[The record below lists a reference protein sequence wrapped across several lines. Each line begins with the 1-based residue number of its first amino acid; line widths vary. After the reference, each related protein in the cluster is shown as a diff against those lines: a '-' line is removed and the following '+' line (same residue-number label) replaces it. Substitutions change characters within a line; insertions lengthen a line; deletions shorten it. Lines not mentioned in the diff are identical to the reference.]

1 MQYRM
6 NREHPLARAAFVL
19 LLAGIVFVPAACS
32 RKPNPQD
39 ANVKRYHLVGKVISV
54 DTKGQALIVDH
65 QAIPGFMDAMTMAY
79 PVRDV
84 RILAPLNA
92 GDEITADVVVA
103 SDGAYLENIIVT
115 KKGSG
120 GKGTSPSSLHEPRP
134 GEKVPDFELINQD
147 GKQIHLA
154 SFQGHVLLVTFVYTR
169 CPFPDFCPLVTRNFA
184 QVYAATRKDPN
195 LASKVRLLTI
205 SFDPQH
211 DTPQVLRAYGE
222 TFRETAGAIPFD
234 RWQFSVAPEKDL
246 RQVADFFGLD
256 FTPDG
261 GQIVHSLSTTV
272 ISPEGTVYKWYEDN
286 QWRPE
291 DLLADAT
298 AVLQQGNGKGSS
310 ALARADASKSAVA
323 GRAN

>member
-1 MQYRM
+1 MQYGI
-6 NREHPLARAAFVL
+6 NRRNRLARAVL
-19 LLAGIVFVPAACS
+19 VALLAAAAFAPAAC
-32 RKPNPQD
+32 KKAQQEE
-39 ANVKRYHLVGKVISV
+39 NVKRYHLVGKVISV
-54 DTKGQALIVDH
+54 DTKGQALVVDH

-84 RILAPLNA
+84 RILAPLSV

-103 SDGAYLENIIVT
+103 SDGAYLENIVVT

-120 GKGTSPSSLHEPRP
+120 GKGTSPSGQHEPQP
-134 GEKVPDFELINQD
+134 GEKVPDFALVNQD
-147 GKQIHLA
+147 GKRIHLA

-184 QVYAATRKDPN
+184 QVYAATRKDPA

-205 SFDPQH
+205 SFDPEH

-222 TFRETAGAIPFD
+222 TFRETAGAVPFD

-246 RQVADFFGLD
+246 KAIADFFGLE

-286 QWRPE
+286 QWRPD
-291 DLLADAT
+291 DLVADAT
-298 AVLQQGNGKGSS
+298 AILQQENGRGSS
-310 ALARADASKSAVA
+310 ALARADAPKSAGA

>member
-1 MQYRM
+1 MQNRM
-6 NREHPLARAAFVL
+6 IRDHRLARAALAL
-19 LLAGIVFVPAACS
+19 LLAAVAFVPAACK
-32 RKPNPQD
+32 KPQQEQE
-39 ANVKRYHLVGKVISV
+39 NVKRFHLVGKVISV
-54 DTKGQALIVDH
+54 DTKGSALIVDH

-103 SDGAYLENIIVT
+103 SDGAYLENIVVT
-115 KKGSG
+115 KKGDG
-120 GKGTSPSSLHEPRP
+120 GKGTPPSSQHEPQP
-134 GEKVPDFELINQD
+134 GEKVPDFALINQD

-154 SFQGHVLLVTFVYTR
+154 SFRGHVLLVTFVYTR

-184 QVYAATRKDPN
+184 QVYAATRKDPA
-195 LASKVRLLTI
+195 LASKVRLLTV
-205 SFDPQH
+205 SFDPEH

-246 RQVADFFGLD
+246 KQVADFFGLE

-272 ISPEGTVYKWYEDN
+272 ISPEGTVYKWYQDN
-286 QWRPE
+286 QWRPD
-291 DLLADAT
+291 DLVADAT
-298 AVLQQGNGKGSS
+298 AVLQQEGGQGSS
-310 ALARADASKSAVA
+310 ALARADAQKSSGAA
-323 GRAN
+323 RTN

>member
-1 MQYRM
+1 
-6 NREHPLARAAFVL
+6 
-19 LLAGIVFVPAACS
+19 
-32 RKPNPQD
+32 
-39 ANVKRYHLVGKVISV
+39 
-54 DTKGQALIVDH
+54 
-65 QAIPGFMDAMTMAY
+65 MAY

-120 GKGTSPSSLHEPRP
+120 GKGTSPSSLHEPQS
-134 GEKVPDFELINQD
+134 GEKVPDFTLINQD

-154 SFQGHVLLVTFVYTR
+154 SFRGHVLLVTFVYTR

-184 QVYAATRKDPN
+184 QVYAATRKDPA
-195 LASKVRLLTI
+195 LASKVRLLTV
-205 SFDPQH
+205 SFDPDH
-211 DTPQVLRAYGE
+211 DTPRVLRAYGE

-234 RWQFSVAPEKDL
+234 RWQFSVAPQKDL
-246 RQVADFFGLD
+246 KEIADFFGLD

-291 DLLADAT
+291 DLVADAT
-298 AVLQQGNGKGSS
+298 AVLQQGSGQSS
-310 ALARADASKSAVA
+310 AALARADASKSSGA